1 METPPSIA
9 LGASALLG
17 YLIGSVNFAVIVARR
32 HGVDILSAGSGNP
45 GATNVK
51 RVLGKGPGNLVFA
64 LDALKGAA
72 GAALGYAVA
81 YALYLLPLFR
91 KLGQAEGASQGA
103 PAPGILGKTLLQ
115 QLQELETS
123 ILDPGKYADLDL
135 VFAIT
140 AAGFVGVLLG
150 HCFSCFL
157 RLRGGKGVASTIGGL
172 LVLLPIPI
180 VIGAAIWGLV
190 FALTRYVSLA
200 SIALGVSLPLSC
212 WLLPLATPL
221 RFGPAEFWFAAAL
234 AAFNVWTHRSN
245 LGRLLAGTENRFGH
259 RA

>member
-1 METPPSIA
+1 METPAALA

-17 YLIGSVNFAVIVARR
+17 YLIGSVNFAVLVARR
-32 HGVDILSAGSGNP
+32 RGVDILSAGSGNP

-51 RVLGKGPGNLVFA
+51 RVLGRGPGNLVFA

-72 GAALGYAVA
+72 GAWLPSLAVA
-81 YALYLLPLFR
+81 AL
-91 KLGQAEGASQGA
+91 LGGG
-103 PAPGILGKTLLQ
+103 
-115 QLQELETS
+115 
-123 ILDPGKYADLDL
+123 D
-135 VFAIT
+135 VFAT
-140 AAGFVGVLLG
+140 RAAGFVGVLLG

-157 RLRGGKGVASTIGGL
+157 RFRGGKGVASTIGGL

-180 VIGAAIWGLV
+180 LIGAAAWGLV
-190 FALTRYVSLA
+190 FAATRYVSLA
-200 SIALGVSLPLSC
+200 SLALGASLPLSC

-245 LGRLLAGTENRFGH
+245 LGRLLAGTESRFG
-259 RA
+259 RKA